1 MFQLLTNEH
10 KEFYKVI
17 VIVNPTLQMMTLK
30 HRELNDELKVRRL
43 GETMAGFIKKQCYDW
58 NLKSRHFDFYI
69 WYKRFS
75 YVRV

>member
-30 HRELNDELKVRRL
+30 HGELNDELKVRRQ
-43 GETMAGFIKKQCYDW
+43 GETMAGFMKKQCYD
-58 NLKSRHFDFYI
+58 
-69 WYKRFS
+69 
-75 YVRV
+75 

>member
-43 GETMAGFIKKQCYDW
+43 GETMAGFIKKQCYD
-58 NLKSRHFDFYI
+58 
-69 WYKRFS
+69 
-75 YVRV
+75 